1 MSTDIDNEGHAGHE
15 QDGRPDAVRRADTG
29 SQAWRAVVHAQRRA
43 TLDHG
48 DFYTVVGELVDTLR
62 SLDGLTGLLSRQVAD
77 YPSSVIATGRRL
89 YDDEGANP
97 DHRVRAAV
105 LALAETRAALSAAE
119 RAADQLFAQ
128 LSHIGTEAGR

>member
-1 MSTDIDNEGHAGHE
+1 MSTDIDNEAHAGHE
-15 QDGRPDAVRRADTG
+15 QDGRPDAVRRADIG
-29 SQAWRAVVHAQRRA
+29 SRAWRAVVHAQRRA

-48 DFYTVVGELVDTLR
+48 DFYTVVGELIDTLR
-62 SLDGLTGLLSRQVAD
+62 SLDGLLSRQVAD

-119 RAADQLFAQ
+119 RSADQLFAQ